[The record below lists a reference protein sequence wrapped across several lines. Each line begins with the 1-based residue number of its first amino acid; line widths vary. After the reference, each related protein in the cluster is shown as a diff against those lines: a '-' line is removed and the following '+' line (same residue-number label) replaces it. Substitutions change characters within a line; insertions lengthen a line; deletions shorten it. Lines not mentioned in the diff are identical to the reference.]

1 MTNEEMMKQVIE
13 DDNKEFKKYAED
25 KLRRV
30 DILREMGYTA
40 DQAIKLM
47 TYFCLEEIVNV
58 LVSPEAETVAECLGA
73 LAGCVCEVP
82 LTTYAPGYT
91 FFLIGGIVDTDT
103 L

>member
-73 LAGCVCEVP
+73 CRVCMRGSTDHLRSRIYILP
-82 LTTYAPGYT
+82 NRRKRGY
-91 FFLIGGIVDTDT
+91 
-103 L
+103 

>member
-47 TYFCLEEIVNV
+47 TYFCL
-58 LVSPEAETVAECLGA
+58 
-73 LAGCVCEVP
+73 
-82 LTTYAPGYT
+82 
-91 FFLIGGIVDTDT
+91 
-103 L
+103 

>member
-58 LVSPEAETVAECLGA
+58 LVSPEAETVAE
-73 LAGCVCEVP
+73 VP

-91 FFLIGGIVDTDT
+91 FFRIGGSVDTDT

>member
-1 MTNEEMMKQVIE
+1 M
-13 DDNKEFKKYAED
+13 
-25 KLRRV
+25 

-73 LAGCVCEVP
+73 LAGV
-82 LTTYAPGYT
+82 YAR
-91 FFLIGGIVDTDT
+91 FH
-103 L
+103 